1 MLKPAVAPLPL
12 VFRKPG
18 LTVTQRNTLHS
29 DTLPPFLTFMAILL
43 STRSLLPNNNQYWA
57 GLAVYRHY
65 IFHPVYSHPQ
75 VGRRKVLQSLI
86 YNGSEISD
94 YASYS
99 RNRALDLA
107 SMWQGKD
114 IESRMFNRTT
124 IGKEIK
130 AYIQLCLAICNQAKR
145 ADRAETLEC
154 AEPQSREARM
164 VQWRNDM
171 GLNRKEF
178 LSVRQYLIDNIN
190 ENERNRRTA

>member
-1 MLKPAVAPLPL
+1 
-12 VFRKPG
+12 
-18 LTVTQRNTLHS
+18 
-29 DTLPPFLTFMAILL
+29 
-43 STRSLLPNNNQYWA
+43 
-57 GLAVYRHY
+57 
-65 IFHPVYSHPQ
+65 
-75 VGRRKVLQSLI
+75 
-86 YNGSEISD
+86 
-94 YASYS
+94 
-99 RNRALDLA
+99 
-107 SMWQGKD
+107 
-114 IESRMFNRTT
+114 MFNSTT

-190 ENERNRRTA
+190 EYERNRRTA

>member
-1 MLKPAVAPLPL
+1 
-12 VFRKPG
+12 
-18 LTVTQRNTLHS
+18 
-29 DTLPPFLTFMAILL
+29 MAILL

-164 VQWRNDM
+164 VQWRNAQE
-171 GLNRKEF
+171 GVLPPGAVE
-178 LSVRQYLIDNIN
+178 
-190 ENERNRRTA
+190 

>member
-1 MLKPAVAPLPL
+1 M
-12 VFRKPG
+12 
-18 LTVTQRNTLHS
+18 
-29 DTLPPFLTFMAILL
+29 
-43 STRSLLPNNNQYWA
+43 
-57 GLAVYRHY
+57 YRHD